1 MISNANPKIGGQA
14 VELRAALI
22 IAQIEGLMLFL
33 NQDMPK
39 HAELSNLADE
49 AVREIM
55 RCIRSPK

>member
-1 MISNANPKIGGQA
+1 
-14 VELRAALI
+14 
-22 IAQIEGLMLFL
+22 MLFL